1 MPLIIISNYKYIK
14 IIRDK
19 VQVSCLAWP
28 LSQLIVLLDSL
39 SAIAMSQLHR
49 GMHKKP
55 GMFPPK
61 EVLEEVDAGSGSDTE
76 TEETVECTEEE
87 EEQDET
93 DGLGDLGMPPPKKTT
108 KSAASPT
115 VPAPALIPSL
125 SHLIGLEGKQPS
137 RKYAPA
143 EWPQYFKQKISV
155 ARDNDTFN
163 VLYTPPDDSEAP
175 AYVFHHGAGSCAE
188 SFALLSVRL
197 REMMHEERFQLAA
210 TAKIRDEN
218 KLPGMI
224 AFDARGHGF
233 TEVESTDY
241 SLEAFTNDF
250 AFIVANVVAEFGL
263 TNNLILVGHSLG
275 GAVVTNACHLK
286 LIQHPVIGLAVLDV
300 VEGTAIESLA
310 SMQQILN
317 SRPKSFP
324 TVEKGIEWTVQ
335 SHTIRNRESACVS
348 VPPTLISQH
357 DGPGMTWRTDL
368 MLTKPYWKGWF
379 TGLSEKFISCAPAK
393 LLILA
398 GTDRLDKDLMVG
410 QMQGKYQL
418 VVFQESG
425 HFVQEDA
432 PDKTALSLIDF
443 WKRNDKVNKTVPLFG
458 AFRA

>member
-1 MPLIIISNYKYIK
+1 
-14 IIRDK
+14 
-19 VQVSCLAWP
+19 
-28 LSQLIVLLDSL
+28 
-39 SAIAMSQLHR
+39 
-49 GMHKKP
+49 MHKKP
-55 GMFPPK
+55 GMFPPR

-76 TEETVECTEEE
+76 TEETVDRVEVEEDEEE
-87 EEQDET
+87 DET
-93 DGLGDLGMPPPKKTT
+93 DDLGDLGMPPPRKTT
-108 KSAASPT
+108 KTAATSGSSNPSP
-115 VPAPALIPSL
+115 AGIPSL
-125 SHLIGLEGKQPS
+125 SQLIGLEGKQPS

-163 VLYTPPDDSEAP
+163 VLYTPPDDPEAP
-175 AYVFHHGAGSCAE
+175 VYIFHHGAGSCAE

-210 TAKIRDEN
+210 SAKVREEN

-224 AFDARGHGF
+224 AFDARGHGH

-250 AFIVANVVAEFGL
+250 AFIVANVLAEFGL

-286 LIQHPVIGLAVLDV
+286 LIQHNVIGLAVLDV

-317 SRPKSFP
+317 ARPKSFP

-348 VPPTLISQH
+348 VPPTLKS
-357 DGPGMTWRTDL
+357 DGPALAWRTDL

-418 VVFQESG
+418 IVFQESG

-443 WKRNDKVNKTVPLFG
+443 WKRNDKVNNTVPLFG

>member
-1 MPLIIISNYKYIK
+1 
-14 IIRDK
+14 
-19 VQVSCLAWP
+19 
-28 LSQLIVLLDSL
+28 
-39 SAIAMSQLHR
+39 
-49 GMHKKP
+49 
-55 GMFPPK
+55 MFPPR

-76 TEETVECTEEE
+76 TEESVERTEVEEDEEE
-87 EEQDET
+87 DET
-93 DGLGDLGMPPPKKTT
+93 DDLGDLGMPPPKKTT
-108 KSAASPT
+108 KSTASSGASNST
-115 VPAPALIPSL
+115 PAGIPSL
-125 SHLIGLEGKQPS
+125 SHLINKEGKQPS

-163 VLYTPPDDSEAP
+163 VLYTPPDDPDAP
-175 AYVFHHGAGSCAE
+175 VYIFHHGAGSCAE

-210 TAKIRDEN
+210 SAKVREEN

-224 AFDARGHGF
+224 AFDARGHGH

-250 AFIVANVVAEFGL
+250 AFIVANVLAEFGL

-286 LIQHPVIGLAVLDV
+286 LIQQNVIGLAVLDV

-317 SRPKSFP
+317 SRPTSFP

-348 VPPTLISQH
+348 VPPTLKSE
-357 DGPGMTWRTDL
+357 GPTYAWRTDL

-418 VVFQESG
+418 IVFQESG

>member
-1 MPLIIISNYKYIK
+1 
-14 IIRDK
+14 
-19 VQVSCLAWP
+19 
-28 LSQLIVLLDSL
+28 
-39 SAIAMSQLHR
+39 MSQLRR
-49 GMHKKP
+49 GIHKKP
-55 GMFPPK
+55 GMIPPR
-61 EVLEEVDAGSGSDTE
+61 EVLELVDTDSGSDTE
-76 TEETVECTEEE
+76 TEDTQE
-87 EEQDET
+87 ET

-108 KSAASPT
+108 TTSSATPT
-115 VPAPALIPSL
+115 L
-125 SHLIGLEGKQPS
+125 SQLIGIESKQPS

-143 EWPQYFKQKISV
+143 EWPQYFSEKICV
-155 ARDNDTFN
+155 ARDGDTFN
-163 VLYTPPDDSEAP
+163 VYYTPPDDAEAP
-175 AYVFHHGAGSCAE
+175 VYVFHHGAGSCAE

-210 TAKIRDEN
+210 SAKAREEN
-218 KLPGMI
+218 KLPGII
-224 AFDARGHGF
+224 AFDARGHGK

-250 AFIVANVVAEFGL
+250 AFVVANVVAQFGL

-286 LIQHPVIGLAVLDV
+286 LIQQNVIGLAVLDV
-300 VEGTAIESLA
+300 VEGTAIESLD
-310 SMQQILN
+310 SMQKILN

-348 VPPTLISQH
+348 VPPTLKSE
-357 DGPGMTWRTDL
+357 GSGLTWRTDL

-379 TGLSEKFISCAPAK
+379 TGLSDKFISCSPAR

-398 GTDRLDKDLMVG
+398 GTDRLDKGLMVG

-418 VVFQESG
+418 IVFQESG

-443 WKRNDKVNKTVPLFG
+443 WKRNDKSNKTVPLFG